1 MNKGRKQVNWV
12 DKQKPEKDQQKK
24 KTEKWKHR
32 FYIEIWARGTFYISN
47 KIYMTAK
54 AFNFVIL

>member
-12 DKQKPEKDQQKK
+12 DKQKPEKDQKK

-32 FYIEIWARGTFYISN
+32 FYIEIWVRGTFYISN